1 MLLVEAANHTRSHKL
16 DEMARILKGKGFSK
30 MTSYCNLACLMGFA
44 MSFIVYQK
52 ESIPLIVMSFAKK
65 ESLPIFLTDGF
76 LGEVFYGTLYT
87 VRIF

>member
-1 MLLVEAANHTRSHKL
+1 
-16 DEMARILKGKGFSK
+16 
-30 MTSYCNLACLMGFA
+30 MGFA

-65 ESLPIFLTDGF
+65 ESLPIFLTNDF

-87 VRIF
+87 VRNF

>member
-1 MLLVEAANHTRSHKL
+1 
-16 DEMARILKGKGFSK
+16 

-65 ESLPIFLTDGF
+65 ESLPIFLTDDF
-76 LGEVFYGTLYT
+76 LGELFYGTLYT
-87 VRIF
+87 VRGIFKN